1 MMGTPLLCIRNKTF
15 FSQIWRREVRRAE
28 AGEKKSPCIQT
39 GGPAELMGSG
49 RAAFLWGSHLHNV
62 KVFGVGAESSPL
74 VGTVGEVEGRE
85 GGGRK
90 ERPLSAGGPTPR
102 CCRWEMCAPDTPLR
116 PPPPSPF
123 ICKTIYQQSLRQ
135 PPGRYA
141 ELLRLRPANES
152 CVAFSDFAAIIIK
165 KRRRAFCCRNRYR
178 AKLNSG
184 A

>member
-135 PPGRYA
+135 PRADTRNCSDSVRLTNLASRFPT
-141 ELLRLRPANES
+141 LLR
-152 CVAFSDFAAIIIK
+152 
-165 KRRRAFCCRNRYR
+165 
-178 AKLNSG
+178 
-184 A
+184 

>member
-28 AGEKKSPCIQT
+28 AGKKKSPCIQT

-85 GGGRK
+85 GGRRK

-102 CCRWEMCAPDTPLR
+102 CCRWEMCAPDTPPR

-123 ICKTIYQQSLRQ
+123 IRKTIYQQSLRQ
-135 PPGRYA
+135 PRADTRNCSGCV
-141 ELLRLRPANES
+141 RLTNLASRFRLCCDNH
-152 CVAFSDFAAIIIK
+152 K
-165 KRRRAFCCRNRYR
+165 KRRRALCCGNRYSS
-178 AKLNSG
+178 KLNSG